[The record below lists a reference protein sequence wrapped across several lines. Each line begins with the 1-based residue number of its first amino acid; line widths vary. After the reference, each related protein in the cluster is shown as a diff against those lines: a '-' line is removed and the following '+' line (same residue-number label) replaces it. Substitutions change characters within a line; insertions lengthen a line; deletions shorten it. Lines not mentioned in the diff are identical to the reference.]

1 MAAALSDERFGAG
14 SLVDA
19 VLKLV
24 REATS
29 LDIVRADI
37 KTDMLSPHFFMNFK
51 VVDEHGRQLGQSR
64 NLGALKAE
72 WGKQARGAFQA
83 LASLKL
89 GQGAAPVPPVPPA
102 TSATA
107 NTAAEKPAA
116 RAAPAAA

>member
-14 SLVDA
+14 GLVDA

-24 REATS
+24 REATA
-29 LDIVRADI
+29 LDVVRADI

-83 LASLKL
+83 LASIKL
-89 GQGAAPVPPVPPA
+89 GQGAGA
-102 TSATA
+102 SG
-107 NTAAEKPAA
+107 PAA
-116 RAAPAAA
+116 VLTLWVKAAVW